1 MSCFALMTSN
11 LTSLNILNSKF
22 IFNSFPIIQ
31 SDRIKIYT
39 QVVCQQRTPSFGDS
53 TFSLISGQTLD
64 FVNFDLKDEM

>member
-11 LTSLNILNSKF
+11 LNSLNNRNSKF
-22 IFNSFPIIQ
+22 IFNSFPIQ

-39 QVVCQQRTPSFGDS
+39 QVICQQRTPSFGDS

>member
-39 QVVCQQRTPSFGDS
+39 QIKCQQRTPSFGDS
-53 TFSLISGQTLD
+53 TFSLICGLTLD